1 MQITNE
7 EMEVLNRA
15 SEILSKYADQGG
27 LSKEDFNYYERMVIA
42 IIDGITDNN
51 QEGTNGEKSI
61 DGLHAAQKSH
71 VSRFRIDDNMFQRDR
86 ELERTFGIEDIKL
99 YGYYDDSR
107 VNIVGEII
115 SSRINKS
122 FCIVCTIFD
131 REGDII
137 DTDENWNYGSGLVT
151 NIIVPQ
157 LFFSRFPFKISFLNV
172 PRLKISHFRIIP
184 SED

>member
-27 LSKEDFNYYERMVIA
+27 LSKDDFDYYERMVIA
-42 IIDGITDNN
+42 IIDGITDNS

-61 DGLHAAQKSH
+61 DGLQATQNNH
-71 VSRFRIDDNMFQRDR
+71 VSFQRDR

-99 YGYYDDSR
+99 YGYYDGSQ
-107 VNIVGEII
+107 VKITGEII

-122 FCIVCTIFD
+122 FCIVCTLFD

-137 DTDENWNYGSGLVT
+137 DTDEKWNYGSGLVS